1 MFIASAN
8 SPRHKLHRMT
18 GESRSR
24 PVAGPERNELLR
36 DLVKAIRATDFGG
49 NLSAMGRALRMES
62 TATLAEFV
70 SGEKGAGM
78 KLIDALVAYTGRTLD
93 QIYASG
99 GDLAKLREA
108 PPPPAP
114 APIKGRSFGELPDW
128 PELLAKARV
137 LRPGVPDA
145 YWTKLASTDVWVDGD
160 ITVAIVCDM
169 AEFLLR
175 HR

>member
-1 MFIASAN
+1 M
-8 SPRHKLHRMT
+8 
-18 GESRSR
+18 
-24 PVAGPERNELLR
+24 AGPERNELLR
-36 DLVKAIRATDFGG
+36 DLVKAIRDTDFGG

-145 YWTKLASTDVWVDGD
+145 YWTKLASTDVWATAISPSRSSATWPSSSCATASGLTNSPVTVDG
-160 ITVAIVCDM
+160 
-169 AEFLLR
+169 R
-175 HR
+175 